1 MTKIFSYR
9 MIIMHP
15 IFIIVNATLQK
26 SNKILKYQHYVFL
39 YIPKIDF

>member
-26 SNKILKYQHYVFL
+26 ANKIAL
-39 YIPKIDF
+39 